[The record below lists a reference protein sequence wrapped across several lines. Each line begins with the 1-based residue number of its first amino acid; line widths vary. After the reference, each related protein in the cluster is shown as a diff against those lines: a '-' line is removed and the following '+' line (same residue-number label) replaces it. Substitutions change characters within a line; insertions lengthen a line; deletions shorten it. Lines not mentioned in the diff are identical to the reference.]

1 MNKHY
6 FLRDLRRRL
15 GQRYTDNT
23 VFRNIKACLS
33 SYFWLKTKIRPVC
46 VLVGITSLFVTACE
60 SAQDKITRREAAAKQ
75 AEGEGE
81 RAGSP
86 DGMAVFRRHC
96 VTCHGADGK
105 LGLSG
110 AKDLTQSALS
120 LEERIVQITNGKN
133 LMTPYRD
140 VLSAAEIKAV
150 AEYTLGLKNK
160 SPGE

>member
-15 GQRYTDNT
+15 GQRYTDNA
-23 VFRNIKACLS
+23 VFRHIKSCLS
-33 SYFWLKTKIRPVC
+33 IYFWLKTKIRPAF
-46 VLVGITSLFVTACE
+46 VLVGLTFLFVTACE
-60 SAQDKITRREAAAKQ
+60 SAQDKITRRGAAAKQ
-75 AEGEGE
+75 TEGET
-81 RAGSP
+81 AGSP

-120 LEERIVQITNGKN
+120 REERITQITNGKN